1 MLYILVHIMFN
12 WDDQHT
18 VDMKVLYD
26 SYSLISFA
34 LFALLSSSLSFH
46 HETINIKKRFEKE
59 LFYFKVSFAI

>member
-46 HETINIKKRFEKE
+46 HETINKKNDLKKSF
-59 LFYFKVSFAI
+59 LF

>member
-26 SYSLISFA
+26 SYSLNDLKKSFFI
-34 LFALLSSSLSFH
+34 L
-46 HETINIKKRFEKE
+46 K
-59 LFYFKVSFAI
+59 